1 MHKHLKAQ
9 SLLLYSMI
17 VSGLA
22 VCISAF
28 NMIMC
33 TENEFNP
40 HLLEVVLH
48 NRRREFHMKQALL
61 KRLEDEKQR
70 LEEKKKQDMRRK
82 RSIVRLESAMKV
94 KLKSMK
100 ELIKGIDT

>member
-1 MHKHLKAQ
+1 
-9 SLLLYSMI
+9 
-17 VSGLA
+17 
-22 VCISAF
+22 
-28 NMIMC
+28 
-33 TENEFNP
+33 
-40 HLLEVVLH
+40 
-48 NRRREFHMKQALL
+48 MKQALL